1 MRGVL
6 LKVHIDNNDLFK
18 GSRREP
24 RDGSLE
30 NPIQEVRRLRQYERC
45 NLNTGTQKYE
55 KGVVA
60 IP

>member
-1 MRGVL
+1 M
-6 LKVHIDNNDLFK
+6 HIDNNDLFK

-30 NPIQEVRRLRQYERC
+30 NPIQEVRRLRQYERY